1 MLLLVSTFPFL
12 EVGNVAI
19 SRSLNFWSC
28 RALYPGTGP
37 EGLSGWAHALLSNQI
52 HLAKSATLTL
62 SPFIF
67 HFSDLISTHF
77 LVMTFLSIPVVVII
91 SVVMSVSCFNLPS
104 RLVFKNRYNVDRTEI
119 IPIFRTIGG
128 FHSKTLPKTL
138 PKTTSTSTTTTVLRL
153 TADAGADDV
162 VDDSNDDVND
172 DIIDTSSNTP
182 STTTY
187 TNAATTNAA
196 ATTAA
201 TPTTTNNSNNIEE
214 DAINSFKALTTNQ
227 DNADKDA
234 NKDKD
239 EYTFTPPPTPP
250 PPPSLLLS
258 LTSVES
264 QGVSKESSKGVIKLP
279 LLGSLPL
286 DGSLLLAVP
295 AAVIG
300 VLGVLTALYVAIN
313 SADELGTALKST
325 NLSPAEKRK
334 ADVGRGDKV
343 CRGLCYDQ
351 DEDLEQKAKRIK
363 ERGVLE
369 IFF

>member
-1 MLLLVSTFPFL
+1 
-12 EVGNVAI
+12 
-19 SRSLNFWSC
+19 
-28 RALYPGTGP
+28 
-37 EGLSGWAHALLSNQI
+37 
-52 HLAKSATLTL
+52 
-62 SPFIF
+62 
-67 HFSDLISTHF
+67 
-77 LVMTFLSIPVVVII
+77 MTFLSIPAVVII

-119 IPIFRTIGG
+119 IPIFTPIGG

-138 PKTTSTSTTTTVLRL
+138 PKTTSTTTTTTVLRL
-153 TADAGADDV
+153 TADTGADDV

-182 STTTY
+182 STTTN
-187 TNAATTNAA
+187 TAAATTNAA

-201 TPTTTNNSNNIEE
+201 TPTTTTNSNNIEE

-227 DNADKDA
+227 DNADKGA
-234 NKDKD
+234 NKDATTTNKPKE

-264 QGVSKESSKGVIKLP
+264 QDVSKSSSKVVKEFKLP
-279 LLGSLPL
+279 LLGTLPL

-313 SADELGTALKST
+313 SADELGSALKST
-325 NLSPAEKRK
+325 NLSPAEKRR
-334 ADVGRGDKV
+334 ADGKGGDKV